1 MQKSRPVDSTA
12 RFVNGLLGTVWGVA
26 FALTLVTAGF
36 AGAHGRDHGPFTTR
50 SVSPVQRLAIEQ
62 AWGISV
68 EGIRLTAAGHMLD
81 FRYRVLDPEK
91 AKGKGLI
98 HPKMGLLV
106 IEEKSGT
113 ELPVPTMAK
122 VGALKQTR
130 SHLYPDRIYSVLF
143 ANLNGTVKAEAIVTV
158 MLGELKIEHLMVE

>member
-1 MQKSRPVDSTA
+1 MQKSKPRVGAA
-12 RFVNGLLGTVWGVA
+12 RFVNRLFGTVWGVA
-26 FALTLVTAGF
+26 FTLTLVTAGSV
-36 AGAHGRDHGPFTTR
+36 GAHGRDHGPFTTR

-91 AKGKGLI
+91 ARGLI

-143 ANLNGTVKAEAIVTV
+143 ANLNGMVKADAIVTV
-158 MLGELKIEHLMVE
+158 MLGELKIEHLLVE